1 MAFQTGSQVRP
12 ELGRADVS
20 GFARAGEY
28 YGQAMANL
36 GAQIGGAITKYAVN
50 KQKKEDKKLRYES
63 ILPYTTSMFGTEEGE
78 KMAQTFSNDPKLGA
92 QILEFAGM
100 QQDQA
105 ALQQALAVSTTPGG
119 GIDYASVLP
128 SYIELG
134 GRDVKGVAGLVDEQ
148 TSKQLFEPEI
158 IEIDGVKAIRTSKG
172 QVQVLDI
179 PADDPF
185 EPTVT
190 EMDGV
195 TFAETAPNKW
205 KVVEKDPSAPE
216 PVIKELT
223 DSKGDTYTVITV
235 GGSSRIFQSEG
246 PPIVVGDK
254 GGDETKGDSL
264 GLGL

>member
-1 MAFQTGSQVRP
+1 MQ
-12 ELGRADVS
+12 ADYS
-20 GFARAGEY
+20 GFARAAQINA
-28 YGQAMANL
+28 QAMANL
-36 GAQIGGAITKYAVN
+36 GEQIGSAVTKYAVN

-63 ILPYTTSMFGTEEGE
+63 ILPYTTSVFGTEEGE

-105 ALQQALAVSTTPGG
+105 ALQQALAVSTTPSGE
-119 GIDYASVLP
+119 IDYASVLP
-128 SYIELG
+128 SYIEFG
-134 GRDVKGVAGLVDEQ
+134 GSDVERVSGLVDEQ
-148 TSKQLFEPEI
+148 TSKQLFEPEV
-158 IEIDGVKAIRTSKG
+158 IEVGGRKAIRTSKG
-172 QVQVLDI
+172 QVQLLDTLE
-179 PADDPF
+179 DDPF

-190 EMDGV
+190 EIDGV

-254 GGDETKGDSL
+254 GGDETKADSL